1 MSPVEEL
8 LHKLVR
14 PPVIVFAAATEQE
27 ASRISAL
34 LDSFHCHAI
43 ATCSVAEAADTV
55 RGRSIDLLLV
65 DNRIDCDSESRL
77 LAVALMENPSM
88 PVVVFTGYGDDD
100 DELPAKTANH
110 GFVGL
115 FPKPSTS
122 RDFEQ
127 LFRSLKLKV
136 RQCPSTVSSPPS
148 AFSDVKV

>member
-14 PPVIVFAAATEQE
+14 PPVILFASADAQE
-27 ASRISAL
+27 AARITTL
-34 LDSFHCHAI
+34 LDHFHCHAI
-43 ATCSVAEAADTV
+43 ATCSAEEAIGTV
-55 RGRSIDLLLV
+55 RGRLIDLLLV
-65 DNRIDCDSESRL
+65 DNRIDCDSESDL
-77 LAVALMENPSM
+77 LARALVENPSM
-88 PVVVFTGYGDDD
+88 PVVVLTGYGD

-136 RQCPSTVSSPPS
+136 RQCPSAVSAPPS
-148 AFSDVKV
+148 LFSGVQV